1 MRRSM
6 AIVLSLAVAAPAIAT
21 SYEPVTVI
29 TTESIKN
36 DRKRE
41 RERQSFCRKVR
52 KSGGNLTKFL
62 PKDEND
68 SDRLVGYSYLLEAG
82 EDGCLKNLDLAIAL
96 VEMAFEGK
104 SPLDASDSAL
114 ARLNEL
120 LRQRGSPSDLVRARD
135 LQRYLW
141 IRGGWSASDPPA
153 WSDAE
158 RRDFAARDDVW
169 AYTNKLIENQFVGDR
184 SAAFQFRAAVL
195 LDPLSNRFD
204 PAAAINLFERRGDVG
219 ETVKAARVLLDG
231 RLVPADPPRAEALL
245 WRVAMHS
252 DEAVLMLIDLH
263 QSELANK
270 DAAIRRPLVAR
281 LAPFIV
287 RDPPRSQTLRDRIVP
302 FVLPDLADPDL
313 VVQAAAAA
321 LLANLSQQGAPAAIG
336 PLLGWL
342 EPQLI
347 AGDPVRAAGARGML
361 ARLVMADIAPARV
374 AMTREYARH
383 GGLVDAGAWTPD
395 PAKPV
400 AMDKYI
406 LAMDYPTRAL
416 REERSGVVRATAV
429 FGPDGKVLLID
440 ITGSSGHAD
449 LDQAVRST
457 LQRRMRRSWPEYP
470 GRYVRVK
477 LPPIQFRIADCN
489 NEGPITKPIEEAVLV
504 DGRCLQTLIQN
515 TPVI

>member
-29 TTESIKN
+29 TTESIKK

-82 EDGCLKNLDLAIAL
+82 EDGCPKNLDLAIAL

-120 LRQRGSPSDLVRARD
+120 LRQRGGPSDLVRARD

-169 AYTNKLIENQFVGDR
+169 AYTNKLIESQFAGDR

-245 WRVAMHS
+245 WRVAMQS
-252 DEAVLMLIDLH
+252 DEAVLMLFDLH

-270 DAAIRRPLVAR
+270 DPAIRRPVIAR
-281 LAPFIV
+281 LLPFIE
-287 RDPPRSQTLRDRIVP
+287 RYPPRDAALRERMVP
-302 FVLPDLADPDL
+302 FLVFDLADPDPA
-313 VVQAAAAA
+313 VQSADAAHLA
-321 LLANLSQQGAPAAIG
+321 LLGEQGTSAAVA
-336 PLLGWL
+336 PLLRWL
-342 EPQLI
+342 EPQLVSP
-347 AGDPVRAAGARGML
+347 DKARSLFARTLL
-361 ARLVMADIAPARV
+361 ARLVMADIAPAHA

-383 GGLVDAGAWTPD
+383 GGLVEAGAWTLD
-395 PAKPV
+395 PAKP
-400 AMDKYI
+400 ASFDRYFTTY
-406 LAMDYPTRAL
+406 DYPLRAL

-429 FGPDGKVLLID
+429 FGPDGKVLFVD
-440 ITGSSGHAD
+440 VNGSSGHAD
-449 LDQAVRST
+449 LDQMVRSI
-457 LQRRMRRSWPEYP
+457 LQRRMRRSWPEHS

-477 LPPIQFRIADCN
+477 LPPIQFRIADCDGN
-489 NEGPITKPIEEAVLV
+489 FAVAPLEGAAVV
-504 DGRCLQTLIQN
+504 DGIPNCRT
-515 TPVI
+515 VY